1 MKDDECKQNLDTRN
15 FKLYNRIREINPLYV
30 TQKSKVLV
38 RKDIQRVPM
47 NILTNVLREMHPNKH
62 PHHIQQSSRQ
72 IKKMNIQSM
81 THTTEKIH
89 PKQNFQKIATK
100 SALNALKR
108 IPDKQAW
115 MQRPWPNRKGRPGNN
130 GNSARGQAI
139 QNTLITQYA
148 SWGPHSRLDT
158 HSQDGPSD
166 ILKCVTTQDPAR
178 HRTYVGSGNKGRPAE
193 PSISLI
199 MSECSDRSRKAMTR
213 DYRFIRGELNKI
225 RRTSMKLP
233 KIQKGAKLNTLI
245 NIQQIPTNAVYGQR
259 GQKNLSRGATGWG
272 SKPDQY
278 PPSEVRTNFKS
289 QINTSDINKKWV
301 NQYKQLIIK
310 NCEVFSLHTYDLGYE
325 PLKIKEIQQ
334 KRIKSVHERNK
345 ERGLSKN
352 TARTLAAPFNVS
364 ITLFIPPRS
373 SSIIKNFFLNPGK
386 RQNPTQHT
394 QMQFNS
400 PINICCP
407 ILKNT
412 DISTY
417 HGTLTPSKFDFKRI
431 INRLSGKTYLKSNPL
446 KKKATFQ
453 DYEYKKDKNKQ
464 DEKNILHRLIKRNRS
479 NHSYTILKDINE
491 EMTTQKIVRKL
502 R

>member
-1 MKDDECKQNLDTRN
+1 MKNDERNQNLNTRN
-15 FKLYNRIREINPLYV
+15 FKSYNRIREINPLYV

-38 RKDIQRVPM
+38 RKDIQRVPT

-62 PHHIQQSSRQ
+62 SHHIQQSSRQ

-115 MQRPWPNRKGRPGNN
+115 MKRPWPNRKGRPGNN

-148 SWGPHSRLDT
+148 SWGPHSRLAT
-158 HSQDGPSD
+158 HTQDGPSD
-166 ILKCVTTQDPAR
+166 ILKCVATQDPAR
-178 HRTYVGSGNKGRPAE
+178 HRTYVGSGSKGRPAE
-193 PSISLI
+193 PSISLS
-199 MSECSDRSRKAMTR
+199 MSESPDRSRKAMTR

-245 NIQQIPTNAVYGQR
+245 NIQQERTNAAYGQR
-259 GQKNLSRGATGWG
+259 GKKNLSRGATGWR
-272 SKPDQY
+272 SKPDQH

-301 NQYKQLIIK
+301 NQYKQLTIK
-310 NCEVFSLHTYDLGYE
+310 NWEVFALHTYNREYEPLKIIGEYE

-364 ITLFIPPRS
+364 ITLFISPQN
-373 SSIIKNFFLNPGK
+373 SSIIKNYFLNPGK
-386 RQNPTQHT
+386 RQNPTQHAH
-394 QMQFNS
+394 MQFNS
-400 PINICCP
+400 PMNICCP
-407 ILKNT
+407 IIKNT
-412 DISTY
+412 SISPY
-417 HGTLTPSKFDFKRI
+417 HGILTPFKFNFRMF
-431 INRLSGKTYLKSNPL
+431 INKFPGRTYLKSNLL
-446 KKKATFQ
+446 KGKAAFH
-453 DYEYKKDKNKQ
+453 DYEYKGTNIRRTI
-464 DEKNILHRLIKRNRS
+464 KNILHKFIKM
-479 NHSYTILKDINE
+479 KE
-491 EMTTQKIVRKL
+491 TT
-502 R
+502 